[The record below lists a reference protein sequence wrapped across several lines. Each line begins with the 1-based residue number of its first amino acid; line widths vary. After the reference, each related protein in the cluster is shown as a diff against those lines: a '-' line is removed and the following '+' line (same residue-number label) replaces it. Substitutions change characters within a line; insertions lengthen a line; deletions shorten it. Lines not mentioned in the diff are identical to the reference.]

1 MIIQF
6 SFAFSNELFNLYI
19 FAALSELFPFWCPS
33 FSFLFPNVLFNRSIF
48 PVLPAFAAVG
58 SPRQLMKCSLSTQ
71 DIIF

>member
-33 FSFLFPNVLFNRSIF
+33 FSFLFPNVLFNRSEGIG
-48 PVLPAFAAVG
+48 PSRSIAGNKIGTVAILG
-58 SPRQLMKCSLSTQ
+58 YDK
-71 DIIF
+71 

>member
-48 PVLPAFAAVG
+48 TVLPALLPLWG
-58 SPRQLMKCSLSTQ
+58 PLGNL
-71 DIIF
+71 

>member
-48 PVLPAFAAVG
+48 PVLPALLPLWG
-58 SPRQLMKCSLSTQ
+58 PLGKCSLSTQ